1 MHTVIIGVTFVGGIE
16 LMVSANGIG
25 LVSVGKIELVFVVD
39 FVASVDNLS
48 SVKIWTESFPP
59 GEIAKQLIGLPL
71 KLASCR
77 TVYYSILNSFG

>member
-1 MHTVIIGVTFVGGIE
+1 MHTVILGVIFVGGIE

-25 LVSVGKIELVFVVD
+25 LVELVFVVD

-59 GEIAKQLIGLPL
+59 DEIVK
-71 KLASCR
+71 
-77 TVYYSILNSFG
+77 N

>member
-1 MHTVIIGVTFVGGIE
+1 MHTVILGVIFVGGIE

-25 LVSVGKIELVFVVD
+25 LVELVFVVD

>member
-16 LMVSANGIG
+16 LMVSVNGIG

-39 FVASVDNLS
+39 FVAFVDNLS

-59 GEIAKQLIGLPL
+59 GKIVKRLIGLP
-71 KLASCR
+71 
-77 TVYYSILNSFG
+77 